1 MNLNAAALK
10 LMAAKGLTL
19 DDVAEI
25 VAANEQTR
33 DPTATER
40 QRRCRA
46 NKKPVS
52 HGVTVTRDTPPNE
65 RDNLTPREV
74 SEPSGSS
81 PQAKFVLPSDI
92 PADPFRGFVEMR
104 AKSGKR
110 MTDHAKHLAVLRL
123 RKLRDEDGWPPGD
136 VLNHSTLNGYQGL
149 FPPKDSRNDQ
159 RSLQRTR
166 PNLTSLVRAANA
178 ACLDP
183 EDHGGAGPAL
193 PAIGHG

>member
-1 MNLNAAALK
+1 VSLASATAMLKQMQAEGLDLAACIRVFDAGNAKQDKTNA
-10 LMAAKGLTL
+10 
-19 DDVAEI
+19 
-25 VAANEQTR
+25 
-33 DPTATER
+33 ER
-40 QRRCRA
+40 QARHRA
-46 NKKPVS
+46 KRKSNA
-52 HGVTVTRDTPPNE
+52 VTVTPVTPPNE

-74 SEPSGSS
+74 SEDKSSS
-81 PQAKFVLPSDI
+81 PQARFVLPADI

-159 RSLQRTR
+159 RSLPRTR